1 MSNDSIKKTVLVAS
15 GVCLVASILVS
26 TAAVELKPIQ
36 ENNKKIDLLTNIL
49 VAGDLY
55 IEDEDPKI
63 IFDKK
68 IETKIVDLEKGKFLE
83 KDQYNDALDP
93 ESFSITRIANS
104 SEYGKEI
111 PSNLDKAG
119 IKRQPKY
126 MVVYLV
132 NNDSGVEKYIL
143 PMYGKGL
150 WSTMYGFMALNK
162 DLRTIDGF
170 TFYSHGETPGLG
182 GEVDNPKWK
191 AQWKGKQAFNEN
203 WDISIE
209 VIKGLVDPT
218 GPKANSQID
227 GLSGSTLTTRGV
239 DKLVRF
245 WLGDQGYG
253 PFFKNLR
260 REI

>member
-1 MSNDSIKKTVLVAS
+1 
-15 GVCLVASILVS
+15 
-26 TAAVELKPIQ
+26 
-36 ENNKKIDLLTNIL
+36 
-49 VAGDLY
+49 
-55 IEDEDPKI
+55 
-63 IFDKK
+63 
-68 IETKIVDLEKGKFLE
+68 
-83 KDQYNDALDP
+83 
-93 ESFSITRIANS
+93 
-104 SEYGKEI
+104 
-111 PSNLDKAG
+111 
-119 IKRQPKY
+119 

>member
-1 MSNDSIKKTVLVAS
+1 MSNDSIKKTIQVAL

-26 TAAVELKPIQ
+26 SAAVTLKPIQ

-55 IEDEDPKI
+55 SEGADAKK
-63 IFDKK
+63 IFDKN
-68 IETKIVDLEKGKFLE
+68 IETQIVDLESGKFLD
-83 KDQYNDALDP
+83 KDQYNSDLNP
-93 ESFSITRIANS
+93 ESFNIINLANS
-104 SEYGKEI
+104 NEYGKEI
-111 PSNLDKAG
+111 PAKLDEAG

-126 MVVYLV
+126 MVVYIV
-132 NNDSGVEKYIL
+132 NDEKGVDKYIL
-143 PMYGKGL
+143 PVYGKGL
-150 WSTMYGFMALNK
+150 WSTMFGFMALNK
-162 DLRTIDGF
+162 DLRTIEGF
-170 TFYSHGETPGLG
+170 TFYEHGETPGLG

-191 AQWKGKQAFNEN
+191 AQWKGKQAFDEN
-203 WDISIE
+203 WNISIQ
-209 VIKGLVDPT
+209 VIKGLVDPD

-239 DKLVRF
+239 DELVNF

-260 REI
+260 GNI

>member
-1 MSNDSIKKTVLVAS
+1 MSNDSIKKTIQVAL

-26 TAAVELKPIQ
+26 SAAVTLKPIQ

-55 IEDEDPKI
+55 SEGADAKK
-63 IFDKK
+63 IFDKN
-68 IETKIVDLEKGKFLE
+68 IETQIVDLESGKFLD
-83 KDQYNDALDP
+83 KDQYNSDLNP
-93 ESFSITRIANS
+93 ESFNIINLANS
-104 SEYGKEI
+104 NEYGKEI
-111 PSNLDKAG
+111 PAKLDEAG

-126 MVVYLV
+126 MVVYIV
-132 NNDSGVEKYIL
+132 NDENGVDKYIL
-143 PMYGKGL
+143 PVYGKGL
-150 WSTMYGFMALNK
+150 WSTMFGFMALNK
-162 DLRTIDGF
+162 DLRTIEGF
-170 TFYSHGETPGLG
+170 TFYEHGETPGLG

-191 AQWKGKQAFNEN
+191 AQWKGKQAFDEN
-203 WDISIE
+203 WNISIQ
-209 VIKGLVDPT
+209 VIKGLVDPD

-239 DKLVRF
+239 DELVNF

-260 REI
+260 GNI